1 MSAHWFDPVLDRPI
15 WNLLNGPQAAL
26 AVARGT
32 VCRIDPAYGPFAAAA
47 PGHEAELAGLLNGAD
62 DEIWLV
68 ETTEQV
74 APPGT
79 RLLRTAPLLQMIADG
94 PPQTFPIDPELVLM
108 EEADAAEMTALALET
123 QPGPWRSCTHRY
135 GPYYGLREEGR
146 LIAMAGE
153 RMRPASGLAEV
164 SGVCTVPDRQG
175 RGLAG
180 RLIRRVTAGFAAR
193 GDTPFLHSYAHNT
206 HAIRL
211 YESLGFRARQQLVV
225 TVLVRAV

>member
-1 MSAHWFDPVLDRPI
+1 MSQHPLDRPI

-26 AVARGT
+26 AVASGT
-32 VCRIDPAYGPFAAAA
+32 VCRIDPTYGPFAAAA
-47 PGHEAELAGLLNGAD
+47 PGYEGELAGLLVSAD

-68 ETTEQV
+68 ETEEQS

-79 RLLRTAPLLQMIADG
+79 RVLRTAPLVQMIADG
-94 PPQTFPIDPELVLM
+94 PLEVFAIDPGLVLM
-108 EEADAAEMTALALET
+108 DEADAAEMTALALET
-123 QPGPWRSCTHRY
+123 QPGPWRSHTHRY

-153 RMRPASGLAEV
+153 RMRPAPGLAEL
-164 SGVCTVPDRQG
+164 SGVCTAPDRQG

-180 RLIRRVTAGFAAR
+180 RLIRRVLAGFVAR
-193 GDTPFLHSYAHNT
+193 GDTPFLHSYAQNT

-211 YESLGFRARQQLVV
+211 YESLGFRTRQNLVV
-225 TVLVRAV
+225 TVLGRSEP